1 MLFNILI
8 KEANMIIRR
17 SYCSIFIII
26 TLAFTIFA
34 GGTVLAEN
42 VESDSASTI
51 RLVHYEGDVTVE
63 NEDGSAGFLMEN
75 MRFDSGQALVTA
87 AESTASVSLDDSK
100 ILSMD
105 EESRVEFEQEGRKLG
120 LTLTEGTLFLDVKEK
135 LDENESL
142 DIQTSTM
149 AVGIRG
155 TIVYATDVQAPDSE
169 LGRIS
174 TIGILEGV
182 AQVSYTDGNG
192 GSQQTDVPAGQKLVL
207 VDSDLNG
214 RADSVPEITNMT
226 AADISAFVEA
236 QINSDTAIQ
245 ERVINASDVL
255 ERTDDVFSADGDWTW
270 DQPVTLV
277 AQSASK
283 LYDGAPLTRRS
294 DVLVYG
300 LPTDFSISAAA
311 GGSQTDA
318 GTANNPVSSYKI
330 YNSHNEDVTS
340 HFKKI
345 ETVDGKLRVD
355 PAPLTIWTAGATKVY
370 DGTPLTDPET
380 QLRTVPGYDP
390 GEPLWRDTAYV
401 QTASAGTEILYGVCG
416 TTWVH
421 GTNPLTEEVREIE
434 LPAGKKLTVYLNDE
448 DGKQSIEFRI
458 EDMTEEEIPEE
469 LLRLYADNP
478 DLRVQACKDTGWD
491 EESIV
496 KRIDELQEDNSP
508 KTEQSDLTINESAT
522 DRLMQDSTNVKIH
535 IDTTITN
542 YNGRALG
549 NEEAHYTPVRIDPSI
564 KLTAT
569 GSQTEVGQSPNT
581 YEIVWGNANPNNYIV
596 EEELGTLTVTAAP
609 LTVMTGSAEKE
620 FDGEA
625 LTDSEASLTGLVN
638 GETAT
643 VTATGSRTEE
653 GTSANTYSISWG
665 TAKSSNYSITE
676 NLGTLKVTAKQK
688 EKTYDDEVTLTS
700 DSAEKYYDG
709 TALTDSGVK
718 AKGLPDGFT
727 VKASA
732 SGSQTD
738 AGSST
743 NTISSYTIYDA
754 DGKDVTDKFTNVT
767 KKEGTLTVN
776 PLPVE
781 FTIYCPPEG
790 IEYQGYSIIPE
801 AMSGIYPTRSDE
813 EVEIEGDGGDTVLDD
828 EERAVAVITTFNL
841 IGGGQVEMTLTGY
854 KDVGTYTVTPEILF
868 KSGKESNYEFS
879 YKDNTLEIIPLAIE
893 FDLASEGYAY
903 ANGKWHGNQ
912 NEVTGTD
919 GYGTIPRESYTVEE
933 GVGRYVFCPCGED
946 CPDRLILELAG
957 YKDPGEYT
965 LVPTISFSPG
975 NADNYDI
982 SWKNDSLVI
991 QKIVLTLTPECEVSP
1006 TSDGETVITLYRLF
1020 PDFSCS
1026 LQRVEDGE
1034 YNRFVA
1040 IVDLS
1045 DYGLDGTANIWVRI
1059 NQPEKTGLKTVI
1071 TCKLL
1076 SDTEIP
1082 HQEYITVVLEK
1093 QEIDQVDDPVIIG
1106 GSDNDEILDASS
1118 DDESDTEES
1127 SETTSGEEDGQ
1138 QSDTVVEKETESMT
1152 SDASADT
1159 SDTGKVS
1166 KEDKED
1172 TDLPQETD
1180 PAKKTETEKV
1190 EPDKKVEP
1198 EKTEPTKKVEPETKP
1213 AASSTAT
1220 EKPLAGAGAKDKPN
1234 PSQKAPAESK
1244 ADTGKTTEL
1253 ETE

>member
-1 MLFNILI
+1 MLFYILI

-17 SYCSIFIII
+17 SYCSILIII

-34 GGTVLAEN
+34 GGTVFAEN

-478 DLRVQACKDTGWD
+478 DLRVQACKDTCWD

-522 DRLMQDSTNVKIH
+522 DRLMQDSANVKIH

-564 KLTAT
+564 KLTAA

-581 YEIVWGNANPNNYIV
+581 YEIVWGSANPNNYVV

-609 LTVMTGSAEKE
+609 LTVTTGSAEKE
-620 FDGEA
+620 YDGEA
-625 LTDSEASLTGLVN
+625 LTNSKASLTGLVN

-653 GTSANTYSISWG
+653 GTSANTYSIIWG
-665 TAKSSNYSITE
+665 SAKSSNYSIAE
-676 NLGTLKVTAKQK
+676 QLGTLKVTAKQK
-688 EKTYDDEVTLTS
+688 EKTYDDPVTLTS
-700 DSAEKYYDG
+700 ASDEKTYDG
-709 TALTDSGVK
+709 TALTNASVK
-718 AKGLPDGFT
+718 AEGLPDGFT
-727 VKASA
+727 VKASV
-732 SGSQTD
+732 SGSQKN

-754 DGKDVTDKFTNVT
+754 DGKDVTNKFTNVT

-776 PLPVE
+776 PASVTISTTTEEKEYDGEPLKGSASITGLADGETVTISASSVTDVGTSDDSYSIDWGSTNKNNYTVTEKIGTLKITPLPVK
-781 FTIYCPPEG
+781 FKMYCPEEGEVYHGEMIVPEYMTG
-790 IEYQGYSIIPE
+790 T
-801 AMSGIYPTRSDE
+801 YPSRSDE
-813 EVEIEGDGGDTVLDD
+813 EVDIEGDVAEGIWDD
-828 EERAVAVITTFNL
+828 DDHLIAIIITYNL
-841 IGGGQVEMTLTGY
+841 IGGSQAEMTIGGY
-854 KDVGTYTVTPEILF
+854 TDAGTYTITPKVSF
-868 KSGKESNYEFS
+868 KSGKEGNYEFEYTGNTLIIKPVNVVLS
-879 YKDNTLEIIPLAIE
+879 AKYHQSSGGTISKVRPNMDSVDWETESESGSGIHRTYTWSWGDSIDVTAVLSKESGSEDYYAYYLDCDVQINGNESNYKIEHSPKLIDNTSDTLTL
-893 FDLASEGYAY
+893 DDEGYIHRDAS
-903 ANGKWHGNQ
+903 G
-912 NEVTGTD
+912 
-919 GYGTIPRESYTVEE
+919 
-933 GVGRYVFCPCGED
+933 
-946 CPDRLILELAG
+946 
-957 YKDPGEYT
+957 
-965 LVPTISFSPG
+965 
-975 NADNYDI
+975 
-982 SWKNDSLVI
+982 
-991 QKIVLTLTPECEVSP
+991 
-1006 TSDGETVITLYRLF
+1006 GETG
-1020 PDFSCS
+1020 DM
-1026 LQRVEDGE
+1026 
-1034 YNRFVA
+1034 
-1040 IVDLS
+1040 
-1045 DYGLDGTANIWVRI
+1045 
-1059 NQPEKTGLKTVI
+1059 
-1071 TCKLL
+1071 
-1076 SDTEIP
+1076 
-1082 HQEYITVVLEK
+1082 
-1093 QEIDQVDDPVIIG
+1093 G
-1106 GSDNDEILDASS
+1106 GSSDEDMKGASS
-1118 DDESDTEES
+1118 DDEPDTEKTSEAPSGNETGEQSDTE
-1127 SETTSGEEDGQ
+1127 
-1138 QSDTVVEKETESMT
+1138 VEKETESMT
-1152 SDASADT
+1152 SDAQADA
-1159 SDTGKVS
+1159 SDTEKTS
-1166 KEDKED
+1166 KEDKEK
-1172 TDLPQETD
+1172 TDLPKETLPAETE
-1180 PAKKTETEKV
+1180 PAKKAETEKS
-1190 EPDKKVEP
+1190 EPSKKA
-1198 EKTEPTKKVEPETKP
+1198 EPETKP
-1213 AASSTAT
+1213 AAET
-1220 EKPLAGAGAKDKPN
+1220 
-1234 PSQKAPAESK
+1234 K
-1244 ADTGKTTEL
+1244 ADAGKTTER

>member
-1 MLFNILI
+1 MLFYILI

-17 SYCSIFIII
+17 SYCSILIII

-34 GGTVLAEN
+34 GGTVFAEN

-51 RLVHYEGDVTVE
+51 RLVHYEGDVTVQ

-300 LPTDFSISAAA
+300 LPTDFSINAAA

-581 YEIVWGNANPNNYIV
+581 YEIVWGSANPNNYVV

-609 LTVMTGSAEKE
+609 LTVTTGSAEKE
-620 FDGEA
+620 YDGEA
-625 LTDSEASLTGLVN
+625 LTNSEASLTGLVN

-665 TAKSSNYSITE
+665 TAKSSNYSIAE
-676 NLGTLKVTAKQK
+676 NLGTLKITKAKNPI
-688 EKTYDDEVTLTS
+688 YDDEVTMTA

-709 TALTDSGVK
+709 TALTDPGVK
-718 AKGLPDGFT
+718 AEGLPDGFT

-732 SGSQTD
+732 TGSQTD
-738 AGSST
+738 AGTGT
-743 NTISSYTIYDA
+743 NTVSSYTIYDA
-754 DGKDVTDKFTNVT
+754 DGNDVTDRFINVT
-767 KKEGTLTVN
+767 KVSGTLKVN

-781 FTIYCPPEG
+781 FTINCPTEG
-790 IEYQGYSIIPE
+790 VEYQGYSIIPE

-813 EVEIEGDGGDTVLDD
+813 EVEIEGDGGDIVLDD
-828 EERAVAVITTFNL
+828 EEHAVAVITTFNL
-841 IGGGQVEMTLTGY
+841 IGGGQVKMTLTGY
-854 KDVGTYTVTPEILF
+854 KDVGTYTVTPEISF
-868 KSGKESNYEFS
+868 ISGKESNYEFS

-893 FDLASEGYAY
+893 FDLASEGSVY

-919 GYGTIPRESYTVEE
+919 GFGTIPRESYTADE

-982 SWKNDSLVI
+982 SWKNDRLVI
-991 QKIVLTLTPECEVSP
+991 QKIVLTLTPACKVNS
-1006 TSDGETVITLYRLF
+1006 TSDGETEITLYRLF

-1026 LQRVEDGE
+1026 LQKAEDGE

-1045 DYGLDGTANIWVRI
+1045 EYGLDGTANIWVRI
-1059 NQPEKTGLKTVI
+1059 NQPERTGLKTVI

-1082 HQEYITVVLEK
+1082 HEEYITVVLEE
-1093 QEIDQVDDPVIIG
+1093 QAIAEVDEPIVVG
-1106 GSDNDEILDASS
+1106 ASDNDGIPDASS
-1118 DDESDTEES
+1118 DDGTDTEGTAD
-1127 SETTSGEEDGQ
+1127 TTADDKSGQ
-1138 QSDTVVEKETESMT
+1138 QPDTVAENETESMN

-1159 SDTGKVS
+1159 SDTENSSKV
-1166 KEDKED
+1166 DKEK
-1172 TDLPQETD
+1172 TDLPKETMPAETD
-1180 PAKKTETEKV
+1180 PAKKAETEKS
-1190 EPDKKVEP
+1190 EPDKKAEP
-1198 EKTEPTKKVEPETKP
+1198 EMKSAAEAKP
-1213 AASSTAT
+1213 AAPSTSV
-1220 EKPLAGAGAKDKPN
+1220 EKPIAGAGAENTPA
-1234 PSQKAPAESK
+1234 PSQKAPAKTKPDTEQRPEQES
-1244 ADTGKTTEL
+1244 E
-1253 ETE
+1253 

>member
-478 DLRVQACKDTGWD
+478 DLRVQACKDTGWI
-491 EESIV
+491 EV
-496 KRIDELQEDNSP
+496 
-508 KTEQSDLTINESAT
+508 
-522 DRLMQDSTNVKIH
+522 
-535 IDTTITN
+535 
-542 YNGRALG
+542 LG
-549 NEEAHYTPVRIDPSI
+549 AGMVNRKVLENCGVDPDVYT
-564 KLTAT
+564 
-569 GSQTEVGQSPNT
+569 
-581 YEIVWGNANPNNYIV
+581 
-596 EEELGTLTVTAAP
+596 
-609 LTVMTGSAEKE
+609 
-620 FDGEA
+620 
-625 LTDSEASLTGLVN
+625 
-638 GETAT
+638 
-643 VTATGSRTEE
+643 
-653 GTSANTYSISWG
+653 
-665 TAKSSNYSITE
+665 
-676 NLGTLKVTAKQK
+676 
-688 EKTYDDEVTLTS
+688 
-700 DSAEKYYDG
+700 
-709 TALTDSGVK
+709 
-718 AKGLPDGFT
+718 GF
-727 VKASA
+727 AF
-732 SGSQTD
+732 GM
-738 AGSST
+738 
-743 NTISSYTIYDA
+743 
-754 DGKDVTDKFTNVT
+754 
-767 KKEGTLTVN
+767 
-776 PLPVE
+776 
-781 FTIYCPPEG
+781 G
-790 IEYQGYSIIPE
+790 IERIAMLKYGIPNIK
-801 AMSGIYPTRSDE
+801 M
-813 EVEIEGDGGDTVLDD
+813 
-828 EERAVAVITTFNL
+828 
-841 IGGGQVEMTLTGY
+841 
-854 KDVGTYTVTPEILF
+854 LF
-868 KSGKESNYEFS
+868 
-879 YKDNTLEIIPLAIE
+879 
-893 FDLASEGYAY
+893 
-903 ANGKWHGNQ
+903 
-912 NEVTGTD
+912 
-919 GYGTIPRESYTVEE
+919 
-933 GVGRYVFCPCGED
+933 
-946 CPDRLILELAG
+946 
-957 YKDPGEYT
+957 
-965 LVPTISFSPG
+965 
-975 NADNYDI
+975 
-982 SWKNDSLVI
+982 
-991 QKIVLTLTPECEVSP
+991 
-1006 TSDGETVITLYRLF
+1006 
-1020 PDFSCS
+1020 
-1026 LQRVEDGE
+1026 
-1034 YNRFVA
+1034 
-1040 IVDLS
+1040 
-1045 DYGLDGTANIWVRI
+1045 
-1059 NQPEKTGLKTVI
+1059 
-1071 TCKLL
+1071 
-1076 SDTEIP
+1076 
-1082 HQEYITVVLEK
+1082 
-1093 QEIDQVDDPVIIG
+1093 
-1106 GSDNDEILDASS
+1106 
-1118 DDESDTEES
+1118 ESD
-1127 SETTSGEEDGQ
+1127 
-1138 QSDTVVEKETESMT
+1138 VRV
-1152 SDASADT
+1152 
-1159 SDTGKVS
+1159 
-1166 KEDKED
+1166 
-1172 TDLPQETD
+1172 L
-1180 PAKKTETEKV
+1180 
-1190 EPDKKVEP
+1190 
-1198 EKTEPTKKVEPETKP
+1198 
-1213 AASSTAT
+1213 
-1220 EKPLAGAGAKDKPN
+1220 
-1234 PSQKAPAESK
+1234 SQFNE
-1244 ADTGKTTEL
+1244 
-1253 ETE
+1253 